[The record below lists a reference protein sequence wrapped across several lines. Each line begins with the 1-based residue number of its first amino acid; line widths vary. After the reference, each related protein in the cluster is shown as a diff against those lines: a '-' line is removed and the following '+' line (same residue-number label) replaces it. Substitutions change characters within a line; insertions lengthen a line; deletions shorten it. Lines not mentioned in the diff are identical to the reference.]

1 MTHYTRRGSRRRAL
15 SAVAMGIVAA
25 LVATGCS
32 FSDDSKKKEEG
43 GAQVL
48 TVAVGA
54 PIDSLDPHFINNG
67 GYVVPAG
74 LLEGLVAQNDAG
86 DDVVPA
92 IASEWSLSDD
102 GLTYT
107 FTIRDDAKFSNG
119 DPITAE
125 SVVSNYQRL
134 LTPTGAGSGNTMNA
148 NSYQVGLGIANASA
162 YQTGAVT
169 DWTEVGISAPD
180 DSTVAIT
187 LDAPNPDFL
196 LGMTDNSMLI
206 TDTAVIDEHPKDWT
220 KPENWVGSG
229 AYTVKS
235 WDPATGMELV
245 PNEYYWDRDN
255 VTLDEVDIRVI
266 QDPQAAI
273 LAYQNDE
280 VDVTLVSLDLISNDD
295 ALLEEVQKADGYAID
310 FLNIQYSENPAAQDQ
325 RVRQALSYAI
335 DRDKLASVQVGTTPS
350 SSLVPHRVEG
360 WTDSM
365 AASVYD
371 PEKAKQLLAEAG
383 YPNGEGLPTVQI
395 FDHRPRPVS
404 DAIAD
409 MWKEIGIDAKV
420 NIVDIGVWAETRW
433 NVLDKD
439 LMGFYINSFGG
450 IPTLN
455 NWVYTFWGPDSTKQF
470 SLPPDAWTR
479 YQEIQLDESIDG
491 AKKGQM
497 LADILNN
504 ESSEGAQQFASI
516 VEEARETVDPDERTA
531 LYVEAA
537 TLRESLGEQIPL
549 LEEPQSFLVKP
560 NVEGVHV
567 RTTIEGF
574 YFKGITTS

>member
-1 MTHYTRRGSRRRAL
+1 MSLNPRFTTGRRGRVAGAL
-15 SAVAMGIVAA
+15 AVIATLA
-25 LVATGCS
+25 LASCS
-32 FSDDSKKKEEG
+32 FSDDPEKKKEE

-74 LLEGLVAQNDAG
+74 LLEGLVSQNDAG
-86 DDVVPA
+86 DGVVAA
-92 IASEWSLSDD
+92 IASEWSESED

-107 FTIRDDAKFSNG
+107 FTIREDAKFSNG
-119 DPITAE
+119 EPITAE

-134 LTPTGAGSGNTMNA
+134 LTPTGAGGGNTANA
-148 NSYQVGLGIANASA
+148 NAYQVGLGIANATEF
-162 YQTGAVT
+162 QTGAVT
-169 DWTEVGISAPD
+169 DWSQVGISAPD
-180 DSTVAIT
+180 ASTVEIT

-206 TDTAVIDEHPKDWT
+206 TDTASIEANPKDWT

-229 AYTVKS
+229 AYTVES

-245 PNEYYWDRDN
+245 PNEHYWDRDN
-255 VTLDEVDIRVI
+255 VILDEIDIRVI

-280 VDVTLVSLDLISNDD
+280 VDVTLVLLDLISNDE
-295 ALLEEVQKADGYAID
+295 ALLAEVAQADGYAID
-310 FLNIQYSENPAAQDQ
+310 FLNLQYSTHPAARDE
-325 RVRQALSYAI
+325 RVRQALSHAI
-335 DRDKLASVQVGTTPS
+335 DRERLASVQVGTEAS
-350 SSLVPHRVEG
+350 SSLVPDRVEG
-360 WTDSM
+360 WTESM
-365 AASVYD
+365 AVSDYD
-371 PEKAKQLLAEAG
+371 PDKARELLAEAG
-383 YPNGEGLPTVQI
+383 YPDGKGLPEVQI

-404 DAIAD
+404 DAIVD
-409 MWKEIGIDAKV
+409 MWKEIGIDAVV

-433 NVLDKD
+433 NVLDD
-439 LMGFYINSFGG
+439 DRMGYYINSFGG

-455 NWVYTFWGPDSTKQF
+455 NWVYTFWGPETTKQF
-470 SLPPDAWTR
+470 SLAPDAWTE
-479 YQEIQLDESIDG
+479 YQEIQADESIDG
-491 AKKGQM
+491 AAKSQQ
-497 LADILNN
+497 LADLLEE
-504 ESSEGAQQFASI
+504 ESSEGALEFADL
-516 VEEARETVDPDERTA
+516 VEQAREAVDPDERTA

-549 LEEPQSFLVKP
+549 LEQPQAFLVKP
-560 NVEGVHV
+560 YVEGVNV

-574 YFKGITTS
+574 YFKGVSVE